1 MAHRRSSPVR
11 SRRRYRPRVSV
22 VPEQTFRVAGPA
34 LPVDVVHKS
43 GHVSVGWRVLDEF
56 RIAFQDGFE
65 LEHARETACFPD
77 LFDFL
82 LRVQGAIPDPVSF
95 FAIVVGLFCEL
106 SHGQV
111 R

>member
-1 MAHRRSSPVR
+1 MVHRRGSPVR
-11 SRRRYRPRVSV
+11 SRRRYGTRVSE
-22 VPEQTFRVAGPA
+22 VPEHAFRVAGPA
-34 LPVDVVHKS
+34 LPVDADHEP

-65 LEHARETACFPD
+65 LEHARESAGFPD
-77 LFDFL
+77 LLDFL
-82 LRVQGAIPDPVSF
+82 LRVQGTFSDPVGFS
-95 FAIVVGLFCEL
+95 AIVISLFRKL

>member
-22 VPEQTFRVAGPA
+22 VPEQTFHVAGPA
-34 LPVDVVHKS
+34 LPVDVIHKS

-77 LFDFL
+77 LFDFP
-82 LRVQGAIPDPVSF
+82 LRVQGAI
-95 FAIVVGLFCEL
+95 CM
-106 SHGQV
+106 
-111 R
+111 